1 MGRKEL
7 KLKRYRS
14 LSDDE
19 FTEPKNINIKY
30 FEKEEK
36 WNQLMNNT
44 IVLTPDRISRIRK
57 KIVVEGIQI
66 DVESFLLGGI
76 IGSLIMYLMIAC

>member
-19 FTEPKNINIKY
+19 FIEPKNINIKY